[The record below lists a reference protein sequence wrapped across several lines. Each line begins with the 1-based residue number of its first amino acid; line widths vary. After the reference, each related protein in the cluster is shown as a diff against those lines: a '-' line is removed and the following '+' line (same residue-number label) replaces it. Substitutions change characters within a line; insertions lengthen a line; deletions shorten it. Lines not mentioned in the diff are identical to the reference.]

1 MVPAGLRVPQ
11 TGCSRILCSDQY
23 VMPDLSTCRDSH
35 LAALLFLS
43 RAAKPYDATAVL
55 AGIERLVDPARLSI
69 MGPYDCDHIW
79 LLRFT
84 DAEARDKVVGASDLE
99 CAGHPAFCVE
109 PQPEHSLHRGRCVGG
124 ALGWLCGA
132 THPDYWLRILDVS
145 FPPEDAKCLLSRS
158 YTWECDV
165 VGPRYEESDLGT
177 EGDNVED
184 EEEFEK
190 RQLLEQEAAL
200 MAEMGL
206 PVSFTSAKRDSGKK
220 RGDACAEN
228 EELLCCDAPEDQSL
242 PATMDDWQNF
252 WEKNGDNLVWQSWV
266 QRYSEYISPEYL
278 ESHAASADGQMPSA
292 TGDNAVALPDGVD
305 KRGQPK
311 DDASSAPSTDQPA
324 GGSAQV
330 ENERLSGGICLAENS
345 VASTLP
351 SGQGDQSCNNGIC
364 STTIE
369 GVQDDCKQLLGCGQV
384 GDTLH
389 REQEE
394 DDDGSAAAGARK
406 SDDDLWK
413 EVWEEHYLE
422 VYNHYYSMF
431 GHDGEVDGCIQHS
444 EPTNADPTPADTEQ
458 TNLAT
463 SEQTI
468 AVECQSEAINDTL
481 VPDSCANNQNSAT
494 DTCNAADCGSVNR
507 QKDEQGRNCSVTE
520 QMCADSV
527 VKGDSEVDKE
537 EIVLLEDECDVKL
550 MKQMGLPVQFA
561 SAGKQKKPKKSKKCT
576 SKRSPKVK
584 GNEIPSWDEYWL
596 CNGSR
601 LLWDTW
607 TETYPEFLEPL
618 FLASVKLDRTLP
630 NADECL
636 RRCPVGGDDLP
647 VSLHRDDSKLPKDAS
662 LWQKLWNAHCDR
674 VCGLEFQ
681 KYQQVVYEEPSEAKE
696 ESERHNKDEVVVES
710 AEIEAVGERRID
722 EVTVE
727 SVQNS
732 VLVQQHN
739 GQDSDGVRQCPSGSQ
754 EGDHGSPSGSCKTK
768 GSSTEGASGSSD
780 SACSRGSGGGSKN
793 IQNGNGDDDGDDPPD
808 ERPVKIKKSHEED
821 VNSDE
826 DDAFKALISYGL
838 SLKESLKGIKLGP
851 EGAKSHVANKK
862 KRKKLRKQGASQQG
876 TVAPQQPQE
885 EMKELL
891 AISSSGASTMPSYI
905 RDNPQLI
912 KYWIQRYRLFSKFDQ
927 GIQLDEESWF
937 SVTPEGIAKH
947 IAKRCKA
954 DVVIDAFCGAGG
966 NSIQF
971 ALASR
976 RVIAVDIDPAKVE
989 LARNNASV
997 YGVADKIEFVVAD
1010 FLEAA
1015 PRLRGDV
1022 VFLSLPW
1029 GGPSYQ
1035 WKKSFDL
1042 KDMKPDFYQT
1052 FALSKKISNNI
1063 ALLVPKNTDVDQLVQ
1078 LAGPGG
1084 KVEIEQNLLHNKIK
1098 TITAYFGDLVA
1109 Q

>member
-1 MVPAGLRVPQ
+1 MVPAGLRVPR
-11 TGCSRILCSDQY
+11 TGCSRIICSDQY
-23 VMPDLSTCRDSH
+23 VMPDLSTCRDWH

-43 RAAKPYDATAVL
+43 RAAKPHDATSVL
-55 AGIERLVDPARLSI
+55 AGIERLVDPARLNI

-132 THPDYWLRILDVS
+132 SHPDYWLRILDVS
-145 FPPEDAKCLLSRS
+145 FPPEGAKCLLSRS
-158 YTWECDV
+158 YSWYGDWLKRECDI

-190 RQLLEQEAAL
+190 RRLLEQEAAL

-206 PVSFTSAKRDSGKK
+206 PVSFTSAKRDSGNR
-220 RGDACAEN
+220 RGDGCES
-228 EELLCCDAPEDQSL
+228 EELLCCDMPEDQSS
-242 PATMDDWQNF
+242 PATVVDWQNF

-266 QRYSEYISPEYL
+266 HRYGEYISPEYL
-278 ESHAASADGQMPSA
+278 ESCAASADGQMPSA
-292 TGDNAVALPDGVD
+292 TRDNAVTLLDGAD
-305 KRGQPK
+305 KRGHPEDK
-311 DDASSAPSTDQPA
+311 DTSSAPSTDQPVGA
-324 GGSAQV
+324 GAQL
-330 ENERLSGGICLAENS
+330 ENGRLSGETRLVENY

-364 STTIE
+364 STTNE
-369 GVQDDCKQLLGCGQV
+369 GVQDDCGQLRGCGQDKQKR
-384 GDTLH
+384 G
-389 REQEE
+389 QEE
-394 DDDGSAAAGARK
+394 DNDGIAAAAAQK
-406 SDDDLWK
+406 SDDELWK
-413 EVWEEHYLE
+413 EVWEQHYLE

-431 GHDGEVDGCIQHS
+431 GHDGEGDGCKQHS
-444 EPTNADPTPADTEQ
+444 EPTNADSIPADTEQ

-463 SEQTI
+463 SEQMG
-468 AVECQSEAINDTL
+468 AVQCHSEAINGSLASASD
-481 VPDSCANNQNSAT
+481 NNNENRAT
-494 DTCNAADCGSVNR
+494 DACNAAYCGTVNR
-507 QKDEQGRNCSVTE
+507 LEGKQGSNCSIAE
-520 QMCADSV
+520 QVGADSV
-527 VKGDSEVDKE
+527 TKGDSEVDE
-537 EIVLLEDECDVKL
+537 DIVLLKDECDVKL

-561 SAGKQKKPKKSKKCT
+561 SAGKRKKPKKNKKCT

-584 GNEIPSWDEYWL
+584 GKELPSWDEYWL

-636 RRCPVGGDDLP
+636 RRCPTGGDDILA
-647 VSLHRDDSKLPKDAS
+647 SMHRGDSKLPKDAG

-674 VCGLEFQ
+674 VCGLEFE
-681 KYQQVVYEEPSEAKE
+681 KYQQVVCEEPSETKE
-696 ESERHNKDEVVVES
+696 ESERHNKDKVIIEG
-710 AEIEAVGERRID
+710 AEIKAGSEIKVD

-727 SVQNS
+727 SAQNFM
-732 VLVQQHN
+732 LVQHN
-739 GQDSDGVRQCPSGSQ
+739 GQNSDGVKQCPAGSQDGDGGSSSGSR
-754 EGDHGSPSGSCKTK
+754 KTK
-768 GSSTEGASGSSD
+768 GSSMEGVSGSSD
-780 SACSRGSGGGSKN
+780 SASSRGSGAGGRNIKN
-793 IQNGNGDDDGDDPPD
+793 GDDGDDPPD

-821 VNSDE
+821 INSDE

-862 KRKKLRKQGASQQG
+862 KRKKLRKQGALQQS
-876 TVAPQQPQE
+876 QE

-891 AISSSGASTMPSYI
+891 PIDSPGTSTMPSYI
-905 RDNPQLI
+905 RDNPHLT
-912 KYWIQRYRLFSKFDQ
+912 KYWMQRYRLFSKFDK

-971 ALASR
+971 ALASCH
-976 RVIAVDIDPAKVE
+976 VIAVDIDPKKVE

-997 YGVADKIEFVVAD
+997 YGVVDKIEFIVAD
-1010 FLEAA
+1010 FLEVA

-1035 WKKSFDL
+1035 WKGTFDL
-1042 KDMKPDFYQT
+1042 KDMKPDLYQT
-1052 FALSKKISNNI
+1052 FALCKKISSNI
-1063 ALLVPKNTDVDQLVQ
+1063 AILVPKNTNVDQLVQ

-1084 KVEIEQNLLHNKIK
+1084 MVEIEQNLLHNKIK